1 MRVGTLRKEGAKDVN
16 APHSSW
22 KRRICGR
29 GLLNESGCNATFRN
43 DLKMSSKDSVSLLKW
58 MMKKAKEK
66 AAMRM
71 IMMIMVIAMIMMIRK
86 IMMITVIMTMMM
98 IMIMMIMMTPA
109 MRMMKP
115 KAALTILL
123 VME

>member
-71 IMMIMVIAMIMMIRK
+71 IMMIMVIAMIRK